1 LETLGD
7 RLSLSEY
14 ADHLN
19 DQAKEFSLLIEEDAD
34 PRDTNPAIAI
44 EWDLWLAESIINNLP
59 DWAKE

>member
-1 LETLGD
+1 M
-7 RLSLSEY
+7 SLSEY

-19 DQAKEFSLLIEEDAD
+19 DEAKEFSLLIEEDAD
-34 PRDTNPAIAI
+34 PRDTNLAIAI